1 MNNYQKILYCE
12 STTYNIYLYWRSK
25 KKKKMLLLL
34 LQMPFGKHKHARQSQ
49 EQIETEIKKG
59 KHFQLEIVVNLVR
72 NTFRGA

>member
-1 MNNYQKILYCE
+1 
-12 STTYNIYLYWRSK
+12 
-25 KKKKMLLLL
+25 MLLLL